1 MTNTR
6 LFAQATKVAI
16 ENMKENEQLRTIMFL
31 EGGIKDALFR
41 VEYYVDGQDDYRVLD
56 VRVEVKPLS
65 YKEQLEMADAY
76 GISPTKLKIAQEV
89 NSCDCFEN
97 ESEDIFN
104 KICNL
109 VSETY
114 YDIDDCDSIDYCVL
128 VISSLIEYGY
138 SLEHIEDMSPR
149 ARVDLY
155 DEEFGDIY
163 C

>member
-41 VEYYVDGQDDYRVLD
+41 VEYYVDGQDDYRILD

-65 YKEQLEMADAY
+65 YKEQLITSCEFE
-76 GISPTKLKIAQEV
+76 ISPTELKIAQEV
-89 NSCDCFEN
+89 DYWGMVS
-97 ESEDIFN
+97 SEDFN
-104 KICNL
+104 RCCYI

-114 YDIDDCDSIDYCVL
+114 FDDCDMTIENACL
-128 VISSLIEYGY
+128 VIKSLIEYGY

-155 DEEFGDIY
+155 DEEFGDRY